1 LMFKTNVSM
10 RSAHSW
16 LDSKDF
22 CTFFIRVISL

>member
-22 CTFFIRVISL
+22 CTFL